1 MEVMCLGTWL
11 SAHGGNGF
19 DVGVGDLSDLNL
31 NDSLTGGGLRLGSIL
46 CLRAQIQ
53 FALDLVTLIYNV
65 WYQMCTQ
72 L

>member
-31 NDSLTGGGLRLGSIL
+31 NDSLTGAGLRLGSIL
-46 CLRAQIQ
+46 CLRAQI
-53 FALDLVTLIYNV
+53 
-65 WYQMCTQ
+65 
-72 L
+72 